1 MTTSRALDQ
10 FLSSVE
16 KRAFKIAQ
24 LGLRNDDDALDA
36 VQDAMMKL
44 VQSYASRAD
53 EEWRPLFY
61 RILANGIRD
70 MQRRRTVRG
79 RIMAWLPVRDAEDDE
94 EFDPDRRRRRVPM
107 PAPRSV
113 SSSTR
118 RSACSRQR
126 VAELP
131 PRQQQAFLLRNFEG
145 LDVNETAS
153 AMGCSEGSVK
163 THYFRALESL
173 RAKLG
178 EVILKGDAMTDPTNF
193 EKRTQEVLE
202 ESTARLD
209 GRTRSRLT
217 QARHAALGA
226 ARASGAA
233 LVAHVRARRRG
244 RGGCGAR
251 GGDLVGAGGRPSRSR
266 GTTRSKTWRLLADAD
281 APDFVG
287 GRRRSRVLRM
297 GRG

>member
-1 MTTSRALDQ
+1 MTAFVTLAGVYNTPVLSSVLGGERRRDQDLMTTSRALDQ

-44 VQSYASRAD
+44 VQSYAARPV

-61 RILANGIRD
+61 RILANRIRD

-79 RIMAWLPVRDAEDDE
+79 RIMAWLPVRDSEDDE
-94 EFDPDRRRRRVPM
+94 EFDAIAQAPSPDAG
-107 PAPRSV
+107 PAKRLELDEAIGV
-113 SSSTR
+113 LET
-118 RSACSRQR
+118 A

-145 LDVNETAS
+145 LDVSETAS

-173 RAKLG
+173 RSRLG
-178 EVILKGDAMTDPTNF
+178 EVF
-193 EKRTQEVLE
+193 
-202 ESTARLD
+202 
-209 GRTRSRLT
+209 
-217 QARHAALGA
+217 
-226 ARASGAA
+226 
-233 LVAHVRARRRG
+233 
-244 RGGCGAR
+244 
-251 GGDLVGAGGRPSRSR
+251 
-266 GTTRSKTWRLLADAD
+266 
-281 APDFVG
+281 
-287 GRRRSRVLRM
+287 
-297 GRG
+297 